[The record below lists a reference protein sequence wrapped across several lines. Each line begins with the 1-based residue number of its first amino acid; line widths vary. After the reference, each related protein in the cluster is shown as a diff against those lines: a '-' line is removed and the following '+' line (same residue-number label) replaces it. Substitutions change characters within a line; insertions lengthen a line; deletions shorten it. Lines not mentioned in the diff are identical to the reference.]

1 MGKGKKSV
9 EQTYKYSYK
18 VGDNLL
24 SSLSVYNV
32 GYQQC
37 GPDQQWGP
45 GIRDHYCIHHIISGK
60 GTYVADKKIYH
71 LGEGDSFILYPDT
84 EVKYYADPDDPWEY
98 AWAGFMGT
106 DAAVMVRATDFARK
120 RPVIGRDKIPGDLI
134 WRQLEQI
141 YQVRGTTYEA
151 AAAMTGA
158 LYTMLSVFIHYAEK
172 EEKKDDLRQV
182 YVERAKDYIASSYSY
197 PITVEDVADYTGISR
212 SYLFRAFQAYQKQ
225 SPKEYLTEYRIRQA
239 CHLLRETGLSVASIA
254 YSVGFEDNLYFSK
267 AFKKKMQMS
276 PSQYRKHHMP

>member
-1 MGKGKKSV
+1 MVGNGVVPFPCGSGRGKTFSQIRNIVIFGSERGKTLF
-9 EQTYKYSYK
+9 QTRE
-18 VGDNLL
+18 VDE
-24 SSLSVYNV
+24 
-32 GYQQC
+32 
-37 GPDQQWGP
+37 
-45 GIRDHYCIHHIISGK
+45 
-60 GTYVADKKIYH
+60 KK
-71 LGEGDSFILYPDT
+71 
-84 EVKYYADPDDPWEY
+84 
-98 AWAGFMGT
+98 
-106 DAAVMVRATDFARK
+106 
-120 RPVIGRDKIPGDLI
+120 
-134 WRQLEQI
+134 
-141 YQVRGTTYEA
+141 
-151 AAAMTGA
+151 
-158 LYTMLSVFIHYAEK
+158 EK

-276 PSQYRKHHMP
+276 PSQYRNNHMP

>member
-1 MGKGKKSV
+1 MV
-9 EQTYKYSYK
+9 
-18 VGDNLL
+18 
-24 SSLSVYNV
+24 
-32 GYQQC
+32 
-37 GPDQQWGP
+37 
-45 GIRDHYCIHHIISGK
+45 
-60 GTYVADKKIYH
+60 
-71 LGEGDSFILYPDT
+71 
-84 EVKYYADPDDPWEY
+84 
-98 AWAGFMGT
+98 T
-106 DAAVMVRATDFARK
+106 DAAVMVRATEFARK

-197 PITVEDVADYTGISR
+197 PITVEDVADYTGIIR

-225 SPKEYLTEYRIRQA
+225 SPKEYLTEYRI
-239 CHLLRETGLSVASIA
+239 RETGLSVASIA

-276 PSQYRKHHMP
+276 PSQYRKNHMP

>member
-1 MGKGKKSV
+1 M

-37 GPDQQWGP
+37 GPEQQWGP
-45 GIRDHYCIHHIISGK
+45 GIRDHYCSHHIIAGK

-71 LGEGDSFILYPDT
+71 LGEGDSFIL
-84 EVKYYADPDDPWEY
+84 YADPDDPWEY

>member
-1 MGKGKKSV
+1 MRKK
-9 EQTYKYSYK
+9 
-18 VGDNLL
+18 
-24 SSLSVYNV
+24 
-32 GYQQC
+32 
-37 GPDQQWGP
+37 
-45 GIRDHYCIHHIISGK
+45 
-60 GTYVADKKIYH
+60 
-71 LGEGDSFILYPDT
+71 
-84 EVKYYADPDDPWEY
+84 
-98 AWAGFMGT
+98 
-106 DAAVMVRATDFARK
+106 K
-120 RPVIGRDKIPGDLI
+120 R
-134 WRQLEQI
+134 
-141 YQVRGTTYEA
+141 
-151 AAAMTGA
+151 
-158 LYTMLSVFIHYAEK
+158 
-172 EEKKDDLRQV
+172 KKDDLRQV

>member
-1 MGKGKKSV
+1 M
-9 EQTYKYSYK
+9 
-18 VGDNLL
+18 
-24 SSLSVYNV
+24 
-32 GYQQC
+32 
-37 GPDQQWGP
+37 
-45 GIRDHYCIHHIISGK
+45 
-60 GTYVADKKIYH
+60 
-71 LGEGDSFILYPDT
+71 
-84 EVKYYADPDDPWEY
+84 
-98 AWAGFMGT
+98 
-106 DAAVMVRATDFARK
+106 
-120 RPVIGRDKIPGDLI
+120 I